1 MGILHPVQKLARH
14 KNLILLKLIIKMA
27 YTITH
32 FAFLAVLIFGS
43 YSAPAEPSED
53 SVSQCYS
60 GTYTT
65 KENSTRSE
73 ILSKLKLI
81 PCNKGACFGQKMQEN
96 HTLGCN
102 TKRPDIED
110 GKCKE
115 ITEKNNVTIKE
126 CHCHDD
132 PECILPLMDVPE
144 ENSEEKPEDKPKDKP
159 EDKPKEKPEEKPED
173 KPACNNEEHGRHYDG
188 LSFFGGI
195 MLTVSVS
202 LIGFFVHRRCHPR
215 GIESQR
221 LWN

>member
-1 MGILHPVQKLARH
+1 MG
-14 KNLILLKLIIKMA
+14 N
-27 YTITH
+27 
-32 FAFLAVLIFGS
+32 
-43 YSAPAEPSED
+43 
-53 SVSQCYS
+53 
-60 GTYTT
+60 
-65 KENSTRSE
+65 TRSE
-73 ILSKLKLI
+73 ILLKLKLI

-132 PECILPLMDVPE
+132 PECIFSLMDVPE
-144 ENSEEKPEDKPKDKP
+144 ENSGEKPEDKPS
-159 EDKPKEKPEEKPED
+159 
-173 KPACNNEEHGRHYDG
+173 CNNEEHERHYDG

-195 MLTVSVS
+195 FLTVSVS
-202 LIGFFVHRRCHPR
+202 LIGFFVHRKCHPR

>member
-1 MGILHPVQKLARH
+1 MGILHPVRRLTH
-14 KNLILLKLIIKMA
+14 KNLNFAQIIIKNGLHN
-27 YTITH
+27 YS
-32 FAFLAVLIFGS
+32 FCLLAVLIFGT

-53 SVSQCYS
+53 NVSQCYS

-81 PCNKGACFGQKMQEN
+81 PCNKGACFGQKMQED

-126 CHCHDD
+126 CH
-132 PECILPLMDVPE
+132 
-144 ENSEEKPEDKPKDKP
+144 
-159 EDKPKEKPEEKPED
+159 
-173 KPACNNEEHGRHYDG
+173 
-188 LSFFGGI
+188 
-195 MLTVSVS
+195 
-202 LIGFFVHRRCHPR
+202 
-215 GIESQR
+215 
-221 LWN
+221 

>member
-1 MGILHPVQKLARH
+1 MG
-14 KNLILLKLIIKMA
+14 
-27 YTITH
+27 
-32 FAFLAVLIFGS
+32 
-43 YSAPAEPSED
+43 
-53 SVSQCYS
+53 
-60 GTYTT
+60 
-65 KENSTRSE
+65 
-73 ILSKLKLI
+73 
-81 PCNKGACFGQKMQEN
+81 
-96 HTLGCN
+96 

-132 PECILPLMDVPE
+132 PECILSLMDVPE
-144 ENSEEKPEDKPKDKP
+144 ENSEEKPEDKP
-159 EDKPKEKPEEKPED
+159 EDKPEEKPED

-195 MLTVSVS
+195 LLTVSVS
-202 LIGFFVHRRCHPR
+202 LIGFFLHRRCHPR